1 MRWRAIFVCAVLLGG
16 AVLLDPV
23 AGQAHAFLRR
33 AAPAVGATVHAAP
46 GNLRLWFTEQLEIS
60 LCRVEVVDSDG
71 HSVLA
76 GKLRMAPHN
85 RKELVAPLKKSLP
98 EGRYRVQWKAV
109 STDRHVTHGNFMF
122 ELAN

>member
-16 AVLLDPV
+16 AVLLDPA

-33 AAPAVGATVHAAP
+33 AAPGVGATVHAAP
-46 GNLRLWFTEQLEIS
+46 DNLRLWFTEQLEIP
-60 LCRVEVVDSDG
+60 LCRVEVVYSDG

-85 RKELVAPLKKSLP
+85 RKELIAPLKKSLP
-98 EGRYRVQWKAV
+98 TGRYRVQWKAV

-122 ELAN
+122 KLTN